1 MHNFT
6 RPILKLKMITVEKIT
21 GTKKL
26 SHFIDFPHE
35 LYKDEKNYVPELFL
49 AQKDLLDPKKH
60 PFFEHSHLDLF
71 LAYRDTKI
79 VGRIAAIRNNNHIK
93 FTGNKEGFFGFF
105 DAINDDEVAG
115 KLFDTACDWV
125 KKEGLNSIIG
135 PANFSTNEP
144 FGLLIDGFD
153 TPAMINTTYNFP
165 YYAKLIEHYGFDKKV
180 DLFAYKIEDTSV
192 SEKSVKLSQAF
203 EERLKTKGITIRP
216 IKMKIYNQEAE
227 AASHVYNAAW
237 DKNLGFV
244 PMTKNEF
251 LHLCKDMKMIIDPEL
266 CLVAEHE
273 GKMIGFAFAIP
284 NVNQILQ
291 KIKRGRLLPFG
302 IFKLLF
308 GLKKINNIRIVV
320 LGVIEG
326 YRKLGIEAIFY
337 SKIITTCKAKNIH
350 SAEASLILENNEM
363 MNQGLLRI
371 NAKVYKTSRMY
382 VKSLKD

>member
-1 MHNFT
+1 
-6 RPILKLKMITVEKIT
+6 MITVEKIT
-21 GTKKL
+21 GTKKIKD
-26 SHFIDFPHE
+26 FIDFPHD
-35 LYKDEKNYVPELFL
+35 LYKDDKNYTPELFL

-60 PFFEHSHLDLF
+60 PFFEHSKLDLF
-71 LAYRDTKI
+71 LAYRDNKI

-93 FTGNKEGFFGFF
+93 FTNTKEGFFGFF
-105 DAINDDEVAG
+105 DAINDFEVAK

-125 KKEGLNSIIG
+125 KKEGLNAIVG

-144 FGLLIDGFD
+144 FALLIDGFD

-165 YYAKLIEHYGFDKKV
+165 YYAKLIDQYGFSKKV
-180 DLFAYKIEDTSV
+180 DLYAYKILQSSV
-192 SEKSVKLSQAF
+192 SDKSVRLSNAV

-216 IKMKIYNQEAE
+216 ISMKKYNEEAE

-251 LHLCKDMKMIIDPEL
+251 LHLCKDMKMIVDPDL
-266 CLVAEHE
+266 CLVAEHD

-284 NVNQILQ
+284 NINQILQ
-291 KIKRGRLLPFG
+291 TIKRGRLLPFG
-302 IFKLLF
+302 IFKLIF

-326 YRKLGIEAIFY
+326 YRKLGIEACFY
-337 SKIITTCKAKNIH
+337 SRIITACKAKGIQY
-350 SAEASLILENNEM
+350 AEASLILENNEM

-371 NAKVYKTSRMY
+371 NASVYKTSRMY
-382 VKSLKD
+382 IKSL